1 MRTGIARNRRDME
14 RSRKAIVIHSPLA
27 GRSIYLSQALTHLR
41 EVGVDIVH
49 VSSIGELDGLPA
61 HGKHWKECCIEMA
74 IAAGGDGLV
83 GGVITHIAQSGLS
96 LGILPL
102 GTANDVARSLHI
114 PLDLVQAA
122 EVIARGE
129 EIEVDIGMA
138 QPAEQA
144 PHLANPDQETPALPQ
159 VAPQEQA
166 FFAHALTVGLNVQF
180 ARLATSSTI
189 RLRYGQLTYPFAA
202 LEVLK
207 KLEAIEVD
215 LHFEGLAPPTNRF
228 MPQQDTLASSGEEM
242 PAQLH
247 CRALQV
253 AVIDAPVFGGAWNL
267 TVPGANMRDGLL
279 DIVVI
284 EDLELE
290 KLRAAIVQFLNTQQR
305 HSALP
310 ASLQEYHMAH
320 HPAELTGIP
329 GIHHIQAQGITIKTS
344 VDPQDV
350 TLDGEVRGQTP
361 MFVCLANERLRV
373 IVPASN

>member
-1 MRTGIARNRRDME
+1 
-14 RSRKAIVIHSPLA
+14 
-27 GRSIYLSQALTHLR
+27 
-41 EVGVDIVH
+41 VDIVH
-49 VSSIGELDGLPA
+49 VSSIRELDGLPA
-61 HGKHWKECCIEMA
+61 QGKHWKESGIETA
-74 IAAGGDGLV
+74 IAAGGDGVV
-83 GGVITHIAQSGLS
+83 GGVITHIAHSDLS

-129 EIEVDIGMA
+129 EIEIDIAMA

-144 PHLANPDQETPALPQ
+144 PHLANPDPETPALPQ

-180 ARLATSSTI
+180 ARLATSSTT

-215 LHFEGLAPPTNRF
+215 LHFEGLALPPTNRF
-228 MPQQDTLASSGEEM
+228 MHQQDMLASPGEEM

-253 AVIDAPVFGGAWNL
+253 AVIDAPVFGGPWNL

-284 EDLELE
+284 EELELE
-290 KLRAAIVQFLNTQQR
+290 KLRAAMIQFFNTQQR

-310 ASLQEYHMAH
+310 AILQEYHGAH
-320 HPAELTGIP
+320 YPAELTGIP
-329 GIHHIQAQGITIKTS
+329 GIHHMQAQGITIKTS
-344 VDPQDV
+344 VDPQDA

-361 MFVCLANERLRV
+361 MFVRVANERLRV
-373 IVPASN
+373 IVPASPHG